1 MLTSVR
7 YFDLVREMK
16 NAVNHR
22 LRLFESTNQR
32 TIKPTAR
39 LFGTTVTT
47 VRKWLRRFQQRGPTG
62 LMALPRARHHQFQK
76 TPPTIEAQLVELR
89 KTLPTFGSRRLI
101 REFDLPISHRALEC
115 IWREHG
121 LLKTRRRKYQRKQ
134 DLAHIKASWAL
145 FQQISAD
152 TKDLDDIPRYWL
164 QAQRLHLPA
173 IQYTAR
179 DVRSGLMFW
188 AFAQQRS
195 ASASAVFASRI
206 QQHLH
211 RYGVSL
217 RDLVWQTD
225 NGGEFK
231 GDFPKDLGDSQHVR
245 IPPAAHTYQSD
256 VETVH
261 RLEEDEFFDLEDFTS
276 RGDFLAKVHTY
287 QLYFNLVRPNS
298 HKENLSPW
306 QIIERLAPRSPLE
319 LCLLPPVFLDYY
331 LNDSRGYDVTR
342 LPYCLVSSL
351 LASGSF
357 RNCSSS
363 RFQRNLRPSL
373 KAILATWGA
382 LVERCVVS
390 MLELGF
396 LRERMHP
403 RKLSTCG

>member
-16 NAVNHR
+16 NAYNHR
-22 LRLFESTNQR
+22 LRLVESAKQR
-32 TIKPTAR
+32 GIKPTAR
-39 LFGTTVTT
+39 LFGTTVPT

-62 LMALPRARHHQFQK
+62 LMALPRARHHQSQK

-101 REFDLPISHRALEC
+101 REFDLPISHRALER

-121 LLKTRRRKYQRKQ
+121 LLKKRRRKYQRKQ

-231 GDFPKDLGDSQHVR
+231 GDFPKALGDSQHVR

-342 LPYCLVSSL
+342 LPYERNTWVVTQFESL
-351 LASGSF
+351 PYLII
-357 RNCSSS
+357 S
-363 RFQRNLRPSL
+363 R
-373 KAILATWGA
+373 AA
-382 LVERCVVS
+382 V
-390 MLELGF
+390 
-396 LRERMHP
+396 
-403 RKLSTCG
+403 